1 MSTEVPHPSV
11 FELRAGAF
19 AAQDLAVLAFRGRES
34 ISRGYR
40 VDIDVAAPI
49 ADPAAFESQILEQPM
64 RLALQGEGAPLRV
77 IHGVCTHVTWRAALD
92 DGRSVYRLRL
102 ASRLSLLGKRRA
114 SRIFQD
120 RTVDAIVALVLD
132 EWRVPRRFALV
143 RASPKRAYCVQYRE
157 TDRDF
162 VTRLLAEEG
171 LFYYFEH
178 DPGEG
183 AETMVIG
190 DDASIYPP
198 IAGPPRLVHRSAP
211 AGLGALTPGEEHVQR
226 FVAGRS
232 VRPTSVVLRD
242 YDFERPL
249 FHPSSSARTAQ
260 RAGGAEDGRYEHYE
274 HHGDYEEA
282 DVARDDAAIRLEQLR
297 RKAVVA
303 RGETTCRR
311 LVPGHRFVLEAH
323 DVAAYGRGWVVT
335 RVDHEGEAPQVA
347 GASPTYRARF
357 ACAPETVCVR
367 PRPAPRRIQQVVE
380 TATVVGPPGEEVHT
394 DAFGRIKVQFHWD
407 REGQGDDRSSC
418 WIRHAELWA
427 GRGFGT
433 QFVPRVGMEVVV
445 TFLGGDVDRPL
456 VTGCVANA
464 VNRAPFQLPEAGT
477 RSGVKTRSS
486 PNGGG
491 HNELSFEDRKGSE
504 LVHLRAER
512 ELDVRVGT
520 DQRVGVGNDRSVMVA
535 GRDAL
540 DTGDRLT
547 KVRRDDDLEVEG
559 RRSARVFGESE
570 EHVAGNRAL
579 RVDGMDTTSLL
590 GGSVLTV
597 EGPSILRVTG
607 EYSVDVG
614 TGDDAGAAQINVSGS
629 LVLGGSRSL
638 RLVTQGSLTLSAG
651 ESSIEID
658 PEGIRITAGKVEI
671 AGAQVLSL
679 SGKGPTLSLGEEAEI
694 AAGRVRILSSDAAL
708 ELGEDASLWGRLVKL
723 NCSRDEPPPGGDDDE
738 PRTKPFKVQ
747 LTDEELEP
755 YGGKRY
761 QLVAEGR
768 RFEGETDV
776 DGGIAVDIPETTQ
789 LVEITMWPGKYPT
802 GPKKKWTVRVA
813 ALPEATTVEG
823 ALRRLKNLGYYEG
836 AIKDDPPADEGFRA
850 ALAWFQKD
858 HELGETGEL
867 DAQTASEL
875 ARVHGG

>member
-1 MSTEVPHPSV
+1 MPHDAPHPSA
-11 FELRAGAF
+11 FELRVGSFTAP
-19 AAQDLAVLAFRGRES
+19 DLTVLAFRGREAL
-34 ISRGYR
+34 SRGYR
-40 VDIDVAAPI
+40 VDIDVAVRF
-49 ADPAAFESQILEQPM
+49 ADPAAFESQVLEQPM
-64 RLALQGEGAPLRV
+64 RLALQGDGAPLRV
-77 IHGVCTHVTWRAALD
+77 FHGVCTHVTWTATLD

-102 ASRLSLLGKRRA
+102 ASRLSLLGRRRT

-120 RTVDAIVALVLD
+120 KTVDAIVDLVLE
-132 EWRVPRRFALV
+132 EWRIPRRFTRV

-178 DPGEG
+178 DPDFD
-183 AETMVIG
+183 AERMVIG
-190 DDASIYPP
+190 DDASMYPP
-198 IAGPPRLVHRSAP
+198 IPGAPRLIHRAAP
-211 AGLGALTPGEEHVQR
+211 AGAGALTPGEDHVQR
-226 FVAGRS
+226 FVAERS
-232 VRPTSVVLRD
+232 IRPTAAVIRD

-260 RAGGAEDGRYEHYE
+260 LASGAEDRRYEHYE

-282 DVARDDAAIRLEQLR
+282 EVAREDAAIRLDQLR
-297 RKAVVA
+297 RKAFVA

-311 LVPGHRFVLEAH
+311 LVPGHRFFLEGH
-323 DVAAYGRGWVVT
+323 EVAAYDRGWVVT
-335 RVDHEGEAPQVA
+335 RVDHEGESPRISGSA
-347 GASPTYRARF
+347 PTYRARF
-357 ACAPETVCVR
+357 TCAPDTVCVR

-407 REGQGDDRSSC
+407 REGQRDDRSSC

-427 GRGFGT
+427 GRAFGT
-433 QFVPRVGMEVVV
+433 QFIPRVGMEVIVS
-445 TFLGGDVDRPL
+445 FLGGDVDRPL
-456 VTGCVANA
+456 VIGCVANA
-464 VNRAPFQLPEAGT
+464 VNRAPFQLPDGRT
-477 RSGVKTRSS
+477 RSGVKTRST

-512 ELDVRVGT
+512 ELDVHVGT
-520 DQRVGVGNDRSVMVA
+520 DQRVGVWSDRYVTVA

-559 RRSARVFGESE
+559 RRSVRVFGESE
-570 EHVAGNRAL
+570 EHVVGNRAL
-579 RVDGMDTTSLL
+579 RVDGLDRTSLL

-597 EGPSILRVTG
+597 EGPSIVRVTG
-607 EYSVDVG
+607 EYSIDVG
-614 TGDDAGAAQINVSGS
+614 AGDDAGAAQINVSGS
-629 LVLGGSRSL
+629 LVIGGSRSL

-651 ESSIEID
+651 ESSLEID

-671 AGAQVLSL
+671 AGAQALSL
-679 SGKGPTLSLGEEAEI
+679 AGNGPTVSLGEEAEI
-694 AAGRVRILSSDAAL
+694 AAKKIRILSTDAAL
-708 ELGEDASLWGRLVKL
+708 ELDEDAALWGKLVKL
-723 NCSRDEPPPGGDDDE
+723 NCSRDEAPPGGEDDE
-738 PRTKPFKVQ
+738 EKTKPFRVQ

-776 DGGIAVDIPETTQ
+776 DGVIAVEIPESTQ
-789 LVEITMWPGKYPT
+789 LVEITMWPAKYPT
-802 GPKKKWTVRVA
+802 GPRKKWTVRVA
-813 ALPEATTVEG
+813 ALPEVTTVEG

-836 AIKDDPPADEGFRA
+836 AIKENPPADKAFRA

-875 ARVHGG
+875 ARVHGS

>member
-1 MSTEVPHPSV
+1 M
-11 FELRAGAF
+11 
-19 AAQDLAVLAFRGRES
+19 
-34 ISRGYR
+34 
-40 VDIDVAAPI
+40 
-49 ADPAAFESQILEQPM
+49 
-64 RLALQGEGAPLRV
+64 
-77 IHGVCTHVTWRAALD
+77 
-92 DGRSVYRLRL
+92 
-102 ASRLSLLGKRRA
+102 
-114 SRIFQD
+114 
-120 RTVDAIVALVLD
+120 
-132 EWRVPRRFALV
+132 
-143 RASPKRAYCVQYRE
+143 
-157 TDRDF
+157 
-162 VTRLLAEEG
+162 
-171 LFYYFEH
+171 
-178 DPGEG
+178 
-183 AETMVIG
+183 
-190 DDASIYPP
+190 
-198 IAGPPRLVHRSAP
+198 
-211 AGLGALTPGEEHVQR
+211 
-226 FVAGRS
+226 
-232 VRPTSVVLRD
+232 
-242 YDFERPL
+242 
-249 FHPSSSARTAQ
+249 
-260 RAGGAEDGRYEHYE
+260 
-274 HHGDYEEA
+274 
-282 DVARDDAAIRLEQLR
+282 
-297 RKAVVA
+297 
-303 RGETTCRR
+303 
-311 LVPGHRFVLEAH
+311 
-323 DVAAYGRGWVVT
+323 
-335 RVDHEGEAPQVA
+335 
-347 GASPTYRARF
+347 
-357 ACAPETVCVR
+357 
-367 PRPAPRRIQQVVE
+367 
-380 TATVVGPPGEEVHT
+380 HT

-407 REGQGDDRSSC
+407 REGQGNDRSSC

-570 EHVAGNRAL
+570 EHVVGNRAL
-579 RVDGMDTTSLL
+579 RVDGTDTTSLL

-679 SGKGPTLSLGEEAEI
+679 SGKGPTVSLGEEAEI
-694 AAGRVRILSSDAAL
+694 AAGQVRILSSDAAL

-723 NCSRDEPPPGGDDDE
+723 NCSRDEPRP
-738 PRTKPFKVQ
+738 
-747 LTDEELEP
+747 
-755 YGGKRY
+755 
-761 QLVAEGR
+761 A
-768 RFEGETDV
+768 
-776 DGGIAVDIPETTQ
+776 
-789 LVEITMWPGKYPT
+789 
-802 GPKKKWTVRVA
+802 
-813 ALPEATTVEG
+813 ATTTSPGRSRSRCSSRTRSSSRTG
-823 ALRRLKNLGYYEG
+823 ASATSSSPRAGGSRARPTWTGGSRWTSRRRRSSSRSRCGRG
-836 AIKDDPPADEGFRA
+836 STRRA
-850 ALAWFQKD
+850 RRRS
-858 HELGETGEL
+858 GPC
-867 DAQTASEL
+867 ASP
-875 ARVHGG
+875 RCPRRRRWKGRCGG

>member
-1 MSTEVPHPSV
+1 MSNGAHHPST
-11 FELRAGAF
+11 FELRAGSFSAR
-19 AAQDLAVLAFRGRES
+19 DLTVLAFRGRES

-40 VDIDVAAPI
+40 VDIDVAVPS
-49 ADPAAFESQILEQPM
+49 ADPAAFESQVLGQPM
-64 RLALQGEGAPLRV
+64 HLALQGDDAPLRV
-77 IHGVCTHVTWRAALD
+77 FHGICTHVAWSAALD

-102 ASRLSLLGKRRA
+102 ASRLSLLGKRRT

-120 RTVDAIVALVLD
+120 RTVDAIVDLVLD
-132 EWRVPRRFALV
+132 EWHIPHRFA
-143 RASPKRAYCVQYRE
+143 RIRTSPKRAYCVQYRE

-178 DPGEG
+178 DPAADSER
-183 AETMVIG
+183 MVIG
-190 DDASIYPP
+190 DDASVYPSIP
-198 IAGPPRLVHRSAP
+198 GTARLVHRSTS
-211 AGLGALTPGEEHVQR
+211 AGLGALTAGDDHVQR
-226 FVAGRS
+226 FAAERS
-232 VRPTSVVLRD
+232 IRPTAALVRN

-249 FHPSSSARTAQ
+249 FHPSSSTRTAQ
-260 RAGGAEDGRYEHYE
+260 LGGGTEGDRYEHYE
-274 HHGDYEEA
+274 HHGDYEEVE
-282 DVARDDAAIRLEQLR
+282 VARDDAAIRLEQLR
-297 RKAVVA
+297 RKAFVA
-303 RGETTCRR
+303 RGETACRR
-311 LVPGHRFVLEAH
+311 LVPGHRFVLEGH
-323 DVAAYGRGWVVT
+323 DVAAYDRGWVVT
-335 RVDHEGEAPQVA
+335 RVDHEGEAPQVS

-357 ACAPETVCVR
+357 ACAPDAVCVR
-367 PRPAPRRIQQVVE
+367 PRSAPRRIQQVVE

-433 QFVPRVGMEVVV
+433 QFIPRVGMEVVV
-445 TFLGGDVDRPL
+445 SFLGGDVDRPI

-464 VNRAPFQLPEAGT
+464 VNRAPFQLPDAKT

-512 ELDVRVGT
+512 ELDVHVGT
-520 DQRVGVGNDRSVMVA
+520 DQRVGIGSDRSVTVA

-540 DTGDRLT
+540 DVGDRLT

-559 RRSARVFGESE
+559 QRSVRVFGESE
-570 EHVAGNRAL
+570 EHVLGNRAL
-579 RVDGMDTTSLL
+579 RVDGIDKTSVL

-607 EYSVDVG
+607 EYSLDVG
-614 TGDDAGAAQINVSGS
+614 TGDDAGTAQINVSGS
-629 LVLGGSRSL
+629 LVIGGSRSL

-651 ESSIEID
+651 ESCLEID

-671 AGAQVLSL
+671 AGTQALSL
-679 SGKGPTLSLGEEAEI
+679 AGKGPTLTLGEEAEI
-694 AAGRVRILSSDAAL
+694 AATRIRMLSTDAAL
-708 ELGEDASLWGRLVKL
+708 ELDEDAALWGKLVKL
-723 NCSRDEPPPGGDDDE
+723 NCSRDEPPPGGEDDE
-738 PRTKPFKVQ
+738 EKTKPFKVQ
-747 LTDEELEP
+747 LTDEDFEP

-768 RFEGETDV
+768 LFDGETDV
-776 DGGIAVDIPETTQ
+776 DGAIAVEIPETAQ

-813 ALPEATTVEG
+813 ALPEVTTVEG

-836 AIKDDPPADEGFRA
+836 AIKENPPADEGFRA

-858 HELGETGEL
+858 HELAETREL
-867 DAQTASEL
+867 DAKTASEL
-875 ARVHGG
+875 ARVHGS

>member
-1 MSTEVPHPSV
+1 MSNGVPHPST
-11 FELRAGAF
+11 FELRAGALT
-19 AAQDLAVLAFRGRES
+19 ARDLTVLAFRGREA

-40 VDIDVAAPI
+40 VDIDVAVPFV
-49 ADPAAFESQILEQPM
+49 DPVAFESQVLEQPM
-64 RLALQGEGAPLRV
+64 HLALQGETAPLRV
-77 IHGVCTHVTWRAALD
+77 LHGVCTHIAYRAALD
-92 DGRSVYRLRL
+92 DGRSVCRLRL
-102 ASRLSLLGKRRA
+102 ASRLALLGKRRT

-132 EWRVPRRFALV
+132 EWRIPHRFARV
-143 RASPKRAYCVQYRE
+143 RTSPKRAYCVQYRE

-162 VTRLLAEEG
+162 VARLLAEEG

-178 DPGEG
+178 DPA
-183 AETMVIG
+183 AETELMVIG
-190 DDASIYPP
+190 DDASAYPP
-198 IAGPPRLVHRSAP
+198 IPGTPRLVHRSAP
-211 AGLGALTPGEEHVQR
+211 VGLGALTADEEHIQR
-226 FVAGRS
+226 FVAERS
-232 VRPTSVVLRD
+232 VRATAAVVRN

-249 FHPSSSARTAQ
+249 FHPSSSAKTAQ
-260 RAGGAEDGRYEHYE
+260 LAGGTEDGRYEHYE

-282 DVARDDAAIRLEQLR
+282 EVARDDATIRLDQLR
-297 RKAVVA
+297 RNAIVA
-303 RGETTCRR
+303 RGETMCRR
-311 LVPGHRFVLEAH
+311 LVPGHRFFLAAH
-323 DVAAYGRGWVVT
+323 DVAAYDRGWVVT
-335 RVDHEGEAPQVA
+335 RIDHEGEAPLVA

-357 ACAPETVCVR
+357 TCAPDTICVR
-367 PRPAPRRIQQVVE
+367 PRPAPRRVQQVVE

-433 QFVPRVGMEVVV
+433 QFIPRVGMEVVV

-464 VNRAPFQLPEAGT
+464 VNRAPFQLPDART
-477 RSGVKTRSS
+477 QSGVKTRSS

-512 ELDVRVGT
+512 ELDVHVGT
-520 DQRVGVGNDRSVMVA
+520 DKRVGVGNDRSVTVA
-535 GRDAL
+535 GCDAL

-559 RRSARVFGESE
+559 RRSVRVFGESD
-570 EHVAGNRAL
+570 EHVLGNRAL
-579 RVDGMDTTSLL
+579 RVDGIDRTSLL

-629 LVLGGSRSL
+629 LVIGGSKSL
-638 RLVTQGSLTLSAG
+638 RLITQGSLALSAG
-651 ESSIEID
+651 ESSLQID
-658 PEGIRITAGKVEI
+658 PEGIRIMAGKVEI
-671 AGAQVLSL
+671 AGTQALSL
-679 SGKGPTLSLGEEAEI
+679 AGKGPTLTLGEEAEL
-694 AAGRVRILSSDAAL
+694 AARRIRMLSTDAAL
-708 ELGEDASLWGRLVKL
+708 ELDEDAALWGKLVKL
-723 NCSRDEPPPGGDDDE
+723 NCSRDEAPPGGEDDE
-738 PRTKPFKVQ
+738 EKTKPFKVQ

-768 RFEGETDV
+768 LFEGETDV
-776 DGGIAVDIPETTQ
+776 DGGVAVEIPETTQ

-813 ALPEATTVEG
+813 ALPEVTTVEG

-836 AIKDDPPADEGFRA
+836 AIKENPPADTGFRA

-858 HELGETGEL
+858 HEIEASGEL
-867 DAQTASEL
+867 DAQTAGEL
-875 ARVHGG
+875 ARVHGS

>member
-1 MSTEVPHPSV
+1 MSTGAPQLST

-19 AAQDLAVLAFRGRES
+19 ATQDLTVLAFRGRES

-40 VDIDVAAPI
+40 VDIDVAVPV

-77 IHGVCTHVTWRAALD
+77 IHGVCTHVTWSAVLD
-92 DGRSVYRLRL
+92 DGRSVYRVRL
-102 ASRLSLLGKRRA
+102 ASRLSLLGRRRT

-120 RTVDAIVALVLD
+120 RTVDAIVDLVLGA
-132 EWRVPRRFALV
+132 WRIPRRFALV

-178 DPGEG
+178 DPNAD

-190 DDASIYPP
+190 DEASIYPP
-198 IAGPPRLVHRSAP
+198 IAGSPRLVHRSAP
-211 AGLGALTPGEEHVQR
+211 AGLGALTPGEDHIQR
-226 FVAGRS
+226 FFAERS
-232 VRPTSVVLRD
+232 VRPTAAVIRD

-260 RAGGAEDGRYEHYE
+260 REGGAEDGRYEHYE
-274 HHGDYEEA
+274 HHGDYEEVE
-282 DVARDDAAIRLEQLR
+282 VARDEAAIRLEQLR

-303 RGETTCRR
+303 RGETSCRR

-357 ACAPETVCVR
+357 ACAPDMVCVR

-464 VNRAPFQLPEAGT
+464 VNRAPFQLPDAKT

-486 PNGGG
+486 PSGGG
-491 HNELSFEDRKGSE
+491 HNELSFEDRKGNE

-520 DQRVGVGNDRSVMVA
+520 DQRIGVGNDRSIMVA

-547 KVRRDDDLEVEG
+547 NVRRDDDLEVEG
-559 RRSARVFGESE
+559 RRSVRVSGESE
-570 EHVAGNRAL
+570 EHVLGNRAL
-579 RVDGMDTTSLL
+579 RVDGIDKTSLL

-614 TGDDAGAAQINVSGS
+614 AGDDAGAAQINVSGT
-629 LVLGGSRSL
+629 LVLGGSKSL

-671 AGAQVLSL
+671 AGAQMLSL

-694 AAGRVRILSSDAAL
+694 AAKQVRILSTDAAL

-723 NCSRDEPPPGGDDDE
+723 NCSRDEPPPGGDDEE
-738 PRTKPFKVQ
+738 PKTKPFKVQ

-776 DGGIAVDIPETTQ
+776 DGAIAVDIPETTQ

-813 ALPEATTVEG
+813 ALPEVTTVEG

-836 AIKDDPPADEGFRA
+836 AIKDNPPADEGFRA

>member
-1 MSTEVPHPSV
+1 MSNGAPHPST
-11 FELRAGAF
+11 FELRAGSL
-19 AAQDLAVLAFRGRES
+19 AARDLTVLAFRGRES

-40 VDIDVAAPI
+40 VDIDVAAPF
-49 ADPAAFESQILEQPM
+49 ADPAAFEPQILEQPM
-64 RLALQGEGAPLRV
+64 HLALQGEGAPLRV
-77 IHGVCTHVTWRAALD
+77 FHGVCTHVAWSAALD
-92 DGRSVYRLRL
+92 DGRSAYRLRL
-102 ASRLSLLGKRRA
+102 ASRLSLLGRRRA

-120 RTVDAIVALVLD
+120 RTVDAIVDLVLE
-132 EWRVPRRFALV
+132 EWRIPRRFARV
-143 RASPKRAYCVQYRE
+143 RAAPKRAYCVQYRE

-178 DPGEG
+178 DPSAD
-183 AETMVIG
+183 AERMVIG

-198 IAGPPRLVHRSAP
+198 ITGAPRLFHRSAP
-211 AGLGALTPGEEHVQR
+211 AGTGALTPGEDHVQR
-226 FVAGRS
+226 FVAARS
-232 VRPTSVVLRD
+232 VRPTASVVRD

-260 RAGGAEDGRYEHYE
+260 LDGGAEDGRYEHYE
-274 HHGDYEEA
+274 HHGDYEKVE
-282 DVARDDAAIRLEQLR
+282 VAREDATIRLEQLR

-303 RGETTCRR
+303 RGETACRR
-311 LVPGHRFVLEAH
+311 LVPGRRFFLEEH
-323 DVAAYGRGWVVT
+323 DVAAYDRGWVVT
-335 RVDHEGEAPQVA
+335 RVDHEGEAPQIS

-357 ACAPETVCVR
+357 ACAPDTVCVR

-445 TFLGGDVDRPL
+445 SFLGGDVDRPI

-464 VNRAPFQLPEAGT
+464 VNRAPFQLPDART

-520 DQRVGVGNDRSVMVA
+520 DQRVGVGGDRSVAVA

-559 RRSARVFGESE
+559 RRSVRVFGESE
-570 EHVAGNRAL
+570 EHVLGDRAL
-579 RVDGMDTTSLL
+579 RVDGIDKTNLL

-607 EYSVDVG
+607 EYSIDVG

-629 LVLGGSRSL
+629 LVLGGSKSL
-638 RLVTQGSLTLSAG
+638 RLITQGSLTLSAG
-651 ESSIEID
+651 ESSLEIS
-658 PEGIRITAGKVEI
+658 PEGIRIMAGRVEI
-671 AGAQVLSL
+671 AGAQALSL
-679 SGKGPTLSLGEEAEI
+679 AGKGPTLSLGEEAEL
-694 AAGRVRILSSDAAL
+694 AAKKIRMFSTDAAL
-708 ELGEDASLWGRLVKL
+708 ELDEDAALWGKLVKL
-723 NCSRDEPPPGGDDDE
+723 NCSRDEPPPGGDEDE
-738 PRTKPFKVQ
+738 EKTKPFNVQ

-776 DGGIAVDIPETTQ
+776 DGAIAVEIPETAQ

-802 GPKKKWTVRVA
+802 GPRKKWTVRVA

-836 AIKDDPPADEGFRA
+836 AIKEDPPADKGFRA

-858 HELGETGEL
+858 HELGESGEL
-867 DAQTASEL
+867 DAQTAGEL
-875 ARVHGG
+875 VRVHGS